1 MGDAE
6 VRATLLLKMQRN
18 GMAKVEELEAA
29 RRKESNG
36 NGNAGMAVVAANGS
50 PPNIFQW

>member
-36 NGNAGMAVVAANGS
+36 NGNAGIGMANGS